1 MRMCALIHTKAIP
14 KSSRLLRDFLG
25 FVGLTSCQA
34 NYKDSNQLCLHKEIQ
49 RAATLWIFTID
60 KLELI

>member
-14 KSSRLLRDFLG
+14 KSRKLLGDFWG

-34 NYKDSNQLCLHKEIQ
+34 TYKDSNQLCLYKEIQ
-49 RAATLWIFTID
+49 RVATLWIFTID
-60 KLELI
+60 KS